1 MINEGCHVSSEGFRV
16 EAVRSAGCEVR
27 CAVIQGVCR
36 SGKLLWIGGSLCLL
50 ACCLVAKGEEN
61 EPRQSWEGSGPA
73 LLNLFESTLVD
84 VIAQSEKSVVAIAR
98 VRLNRPG
105 EVFNLEPRLDP
116 FGGLADRSAP
126 PQPGDPDF
134 IPTEYGAGVIVD
146 AKGLILTV
154 AQLIG
159 EESEYYVT
167 TCDRRTFRARVLAA
181 DPRSDLA
188 VLAVPA
194 EGLQPIVL
202 GNAATLRKGQIVI
215 ALGNPYAIARDGQVC
230 ASWGIVANLGRKAP
244 PMPTDRDPTG
254 KPTIHHF
261 GTLIQTDAKLGFLS
275 NGGALINLKGEMV
288 GLLTTLPV
296 ATGHETPAGYA
307 YPVDETF
314 LRVLN
319 HLKRGEEVEYG
330 LLGVQPEGL
339 SFAEKAEGIQGTR
352 VDRVVPGTPADRVG
366 LRSQDLITAVNGAP
380 LYDDDDLVLAVGRLP
395 VDATVTLDVVRDQ
408 RRFQVQTVLSK
419 YPVWG
424 RKVVTAEPKKW
435 RGMTVDY
442 VSAVSSSPEGFWQFP
457 RPTDAV
463 AVVAVDEGS
472 PAWKAGLRPGAFIS
486 HVENEPVTTPK
497 VFYQVVSKHS
507 GPVRLRLVPDGSE
520 NYQPVLIVA
529 P

>member
-1 MINEGCHVSSEGFRV
+1 MVAI
-16 EAVRSAGCEVR
+16 VRLRQKLYWLG
-27 CAVIQGVCR
+27 GV
-36 SGKLLWIGGSLCLL
+36 LCLL
-50 ACCLVAKGEEN
+50 SWCLVASGQEN
-61 EPRQSWEGSGPA
+61 SVVPPLDGNSTAILS
-73 LLNLFESTLVD
+73 LVESAMVD
-84 VIAQSEKSVVAIAR
+84 LIAQTEKSVVAIAR
-98 VRLNRPG
+98 VHANRPG

-116 FGGLADRSAP
+116 FGGLAERGVA

-134 IPTEYGAGVIVD
+134 IPLEYGAGVIVD
-146 AKGLILTV
+146 VKGLILTV
-154 AQLIG
+154 AQLID

-194 EGLQPIVL
+194 ENLQPIVL
-202 GNAATLRKGQIVI
+202 GNANALRKGQIVI

-261 GTLIQTDAKLGFLS
+261 GTLIQTDAKLGFMS

-288 GLLTTLPV
+288 GLLTALPV

-330 LLGVQPEGL
+330 LLGIQPENL
-339 SFAEKAEGIQGTR
+339 SLAEKAKGIQGTR
-352 VDRVVPGTPADRVG
+352 VDRVVPGTPAERVG
-366 LRSQDLITAVNGAP
+366 LRSQDLITAVNGTA
-380 LYDDDDLVLAVGRLP
+380 LYDDDGLVLAVGKLP
-395 VDATVTLDVVRDQ
+395 VDSKVTLDVVRGP

-419 YPVWG
+419 YPVRG
-424 RKVVTAEPKKW
+424 RKIITAEPQKW
-435 RGMTVDY
+435 RGIKVDY
-442 VSAVSSSPEGFWQFP
+442 VSAIAASAEGFWTLSP
-457 RPTDAV
+457 PPDAV
-463 AVVAVDEGS
+463 AVVTVDEGS

-486 HVENEPVTTPK
+486 HVESEPVTTPK
-497 VFYQVVSKHS
+497 AFHQAVSKYN
-507 GPVRLRLVPDGSE
+507 GPVRLRLVPDGSDH
-520 NYQPVLIVA
+520 YQPLLVVQ